1 VDAYQLSWTYS
12 PEVAQYSVDTQ
23 LDLDL
28 VHDDPASGAFGAFD
42 PARMQEISETFV
54 PILSADGAIDI
65 DELDPEEL
73 YTNEFVDPDI
83 SMAR

>member
-1 VDAYQLSWTYS
+1 
-12 PEVAQYSVDTQ
+12 
-23 LDLDL
+23 
-28 VHDDPASGAFGAFD
+28 
-42 PARMQEISETFV
+42 MQEISETFV